1 MIRKIKEEDLTKV
14 MSLWIKG
21 NFQGNYFIE
30 KDYWLEIYNKTKNL
44 FLDKYNT
51 YIYEENNNI
60 LGFVSIFKNEVKAI
74 SVEKSNRRRGI
85 GRKLINFCQDKYI
98 NLTVT
103 VFEKNVN
110 AFLFF
115 SAIGFKNINIGLNK
129 DFKEKEYLMEKKK

>member
-1 MIRKIKEEDLTKV
+1 MIRNLQQEDITKV
-14 MSLWIKG
+14 MTIWTKG
-21 NFQGNYFIE
+21 NFTAHDFIE
-30 KDYWLEIYNKTKNL
+30 KDYWLEIYNKTKDL

-60 LGFVSIFKNEVKAI
+60 LGFVSILKNEVKAI